1 MWQLIKSELH
11 YNWYHFSMISI
22 FFLVY
27 TALSLFDIQLL
38 TSPEFEI
45 DYWGG
50 IYSIILYA
58 FLFSIWGTRLKEKR
72 VRYYSLLPLSQKQ
85 NSLSRFWFA
94 ALPFIFIIGYL
105 ILAQLISIDSWH
117 NETGSLIGQ
126 LGVTLILF
134 AGFIRGRDDW
144 FSYWNFGKRTA
155 AAFITVLIIQ
165 IIVVFVFLEMGDL
178 NKGLVGL
185 YGPEAFHYA
194 KLIFS
199 LLGFAILITSIF
211 SYRKR
216 RTYLT

>member
-1 MWQLIKSELH
+1 MWKLIKSELR
-11 YNWYHFSMISI
+11 YNWYQFSMISI

-58 FLFSIWGTRLKEKR
+58 FLFSIWGSRLKEKR
-72 VRYYSLLPLSQKQ
+72 IRYYSLLPLSQKQ

-94 ALPFIFIIGYL
+94 ALPFIVIIVYL
-105 ILAQLISIDSWH
+105 ILVQLIIIDSWH

-144 FSYWNFGKRTA
+144 FSYWNFGKKTTA
-155 AAFITVLIIQ
+155 AFVTVLVVQ
-165 IIVVFVFLEMGDL
+165 IIVVFVFLEMGNL

-216 RTYLT
+216 ITYLT

>member
-1 MWQLIKSELH
+1 MWKLIKSELH
-11 YNWYHFSMISI
+11 YNWYHFSMLLVL
-22 FFLVY
+22 FLVY
-27 TALSLFDIQLL
+27 TTLSLFDFQLL

-45 DYWGG
+45 DFWGG

-58 FLFSIWGTRLKEKR
+58 FLFSIWGSRLKEKR
-72 VRYYSLLPLSQKQ
+72 IRYYSLLPISLNQ

-94 ALPFIFIIGYL
+94 ALPFIVIIIYL
-105 ILAQLISIDSWH
+105 ILVQLIIIDGWH

-144 FSYWNFGKRTA
+144 FSYWNFGKRIA
-155 AAFITVLIIQ
+155 AAFVTILIIQ
-165 IIVVFVFLEMGDL
+165 IVVVFVFLEMEVL

-185 YGPEAFHYA
+185 YGHDAFQYE

-199 LLGFAILITSIF
+199 FLGFVILITSIY